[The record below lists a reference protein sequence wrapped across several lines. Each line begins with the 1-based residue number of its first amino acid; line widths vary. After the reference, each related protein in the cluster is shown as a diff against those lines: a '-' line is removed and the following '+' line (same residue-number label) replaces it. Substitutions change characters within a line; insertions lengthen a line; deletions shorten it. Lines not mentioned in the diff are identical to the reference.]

1 MIPSSSPHSILN
13 VDVAIVGGGIAGL
26 WLLARLRQLGYGA
39 LLIESEQLGAGQT
52 LCAQGIIHGGAK
64 YALHG
69 QISDSATAI
78 AGMPALWRRCLN
90 GEDPM
95 IDLRGARMLAEHQ
108 YLWATRAP
116 TSRLAAFFASKL
128 MRGRME
134 KVADAA
140 VGDIPMAL
148 RHPEF
153 QGTVYQLDE
162 PILDVA
168 SVLRI
173 FAERYREAIVRS
185 RGPVTLKAVSYTHL
199 TLPTSDL
206 V

>member
-1 MIPSSSPHSILN
+1 MILSPSPNSTLS
-13 VDVAIVGGGIAGL
+13 VDVASVGGGIAGL

-69 QISDSATAI
+69 QISDSATAM
-78 AGMPALWRRCLN
+78 AGMPARWRRCLN
-90 GEDPM
+90 GEDEM
-95 IDLRGARMLAEHQ
+95 VDLRGARLLAEHQ

-116 TSRLAAFFASKL
+116 SSRLAAFFASKL

-134 KVADAA
+134 KVAGTE
-140 VGDIPMAL
+140 VGDIPMVL

-168 SVLRI
+168 SVLNV
-173 FAERYREAIVRS
+173 FAERYLSLI
-185 RGPVTLKAVSYTHL
+185 HI
-199 TLPTSDL
+199 
-206 V
+206 